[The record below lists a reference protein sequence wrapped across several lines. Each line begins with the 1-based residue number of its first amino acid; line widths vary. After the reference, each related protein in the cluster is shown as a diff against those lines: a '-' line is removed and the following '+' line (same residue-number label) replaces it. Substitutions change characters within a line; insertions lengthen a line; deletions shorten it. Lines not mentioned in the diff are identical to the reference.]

1 MKAGRVVERV
11 VEMEK
16 EVETGMEKAKAELKK
31 EVKNEMTERKDRP
44 SNVVLYGLDEPNE
57 VDAGRRLEGDKG

>member
-11 VEMEK
+11 VEVEK

-31 EVKNEMTERKDRP
+31 EVKNEMTE